1 MANRRRIPGAV
12 AVFTIA
18 YMLGFGGLALAR
30 GNTEFVFYWL
40 AMAVMIAVTVWIH
53 LRVGFSPV
61 VLWLLAIWGMLHM
74 AGGTVPIPPE
84 LASGEGALPVLYS
97 LKLTPWLPKYDQ
109 ATHAFGFF
117 GATLASLE
125 ALIAAMRGRGGGV
138 RVGVGLAAA
147 AVLCGMGLGAL
158 NEVLEFV
165 VTLTVQKHN
174 VGGYENTGWDLVS
187 NLVGAVAA
195 GAVGLVRQVRRN

>member
-1 MANRRRIPGAV
+1 MGNRRRIPGVV
-12 AVFTIA
+12 AVFVVG
-18 YMLGFGGLALAR
+18 YMLGFGGLAMAR

-40 AMAVMIAVTVWIH
+40 AMAVIIAVTLAVH
-53 LRVGFSPV
+53 RRVGFSPV

-74 AGGTVPIPPE
+74 AGGTVPIPPD
-84 LASGEGALPVLYS
+84 LVGGEDALPVLYS
-97 LKLTPWLPKYDQ
+97 LKVSAWLPKYDQ

-117 GATLASLE
+117 GATLASME
-125 ALIAAMRGRGGGV
+125 ALACAMRSRGGSA
-138 RVGVGLAAA
+138 RIGVGLAAA

-158 NEVLEFV
+158 NEVLEFI

-187 NLVGAVAA
+187 NLIGAASAGVVGA
-195 GAVGLVRQVRRN
+195 LRPVRRG